1 MVYLKMR
8 KFLLIIFGIL
18 TILFLAITID
28 YMERESPI
36 KAKTLMEGSFFK
48 DTEFIQKKDGVLKI
62 QVSSTEAFMSDDG
75 KLIEMRYL
83 TIFFPERD
91 FTVKSQKG
99 IYYLDSGDL
108 ILTEAVEGIAKD
120 YKVYGSEAYWSAK
133 DKTLYSEKPLKI
145 VGSSFSIEGNS
156 GKANANLIE
165 LKKGV
170 VAIVYSKK

>member
-1 MVYLKMR
+1 MR

-62 QVSSTEAFMSDDG
+62 QVSSTETFMSDDG

-91 FTVKSQKG
+91 FTVKSRKG